1 MRDITRGG
9 LATVL
14 NEISSASN
22 CGIEI
27 HEAVLPISNEVR
39 GFCSILGLD
48 PLYMANEGKM
58 IAVIPEN
65 EANKALEVI
74 RKSKYG
80 ENAQI
85 SVVLWTEAE

>member
-1 MRDITRGG
+1 
-9 LATVL
+9 
-14 NEISSASN
+14 
-22 CGIEI
+22 
-27 HEAVLPISNEVR
+27 
-39 GFCSILGLD
+39 
-48 PLYMANEGKM
+48 MANEGKM

-85 SVVLWTEAE
+85 IGLLWTEAE